1 MADGRPL
8 GVLVVADKENRSG
21 GVDDFTIGDERILS
35 LFGNQ
40 AAIALENA
48 RLHREAV
55 EKERMEREVELA
67 ASIQKTI
74 LPVSLPDVPGLR
86 LAGGNR
92 PTRQVGG
99 DYYDVFPLPD
109 GRTAFCVAD
118 VAGKGVPAALLVST
132 VHACLRI
139 LLDTGVADLP
149 GFVSR
154 VHRHLLGFSST
165 RKFVTLFFAVYDP
178 LRHEVRYVN
187 AGHNPG
193 VRLAGREVTLL
204 PSGGPPIGILPDAV
218 FRESVVSLVP
228 GDTLV
233 LYSDG
238 ITEAVN
244 GADEEFGMDRLVAL
258 VRGSDGD
265 LARHRLERNLR
276 SRLGVHARRRPIRRP
291 DGPRRMRVLRGTR
304 SRSAAAALL
313 LLAACT
319 FSRETAIYRH
329 ELLPPAAPDSIS
341 ALNVE
346 EKLGRGM
353 IPEVI
358 AYLAGPGGR
367 NMVPETAARLLAEAK
382 LESGDFPSAELLAGR
397 VIARTQRMSVR
408 AEMEW
413 LRSQS
418 AYWRGDFGD
427 AARWAEAARVVGSGY
442 PGGVGHVPPLGRGA
456 EDLRWGHGRRAARP
470 PVPARKAEPHPAP
483 GPGERP
489 GRERHDPRLRGLPV
503 SPDGV
508 RGTASRRRAVEGA
521 VAPARGLHDKQI
533 PMRFGWARSLTI
545 GALTIQDVPFG
556 ILPDG
561 TLSFETE
568 SLGLFTPEGVLG
580 VHFMKE
586 FDWRIEPSERRLQA
600 IRLPSG
606 RRGAAG
612 PTRTSSSSG

>member
-1 MADGRPL
+1 MHPGADILGAHARLAAIDPAADESPMAHVLAGLLAGSGAARGLAVDPLHPQRRAMKGLAPDAALLVRLDRHLEEAGPAVTSFPAGLVEELFAPAMPADPRIVPLTARDETLALVLLDRPPADPVGFASVTAHAASILAVIRMSERVSRADFELKYRVWELQSLYDVGLSIAGTLDLDSLADDILMNSISLLNARTGTLVVRTSGGEIEDGVLVKHFGAPLAGPEVLASLPDRACRWNRREERIGALADAPAEKLLLAPIVADGRPL
-8 GVLVVADKENRSG
+8 GVLVVADKENRAG
-21 GVDDFTIGDERILS
+21 GVDDFTAGDERILS

-55 EKERMEREVELA
+55 EKERMDREVELA

-149 GFVSR
+149 GFVAR

-178 LRHEVRYVN
+178 LRWEVRYVN

-193 VRLAGREVTLL
+193 VLFAKGEATLL

-244 GADEEFGMDRLVAL
+244 GLDEEFGMDRLIAL
-258 VRGSDGD
+258 VKTARDEPPEALSGRIFGAVSEFTRGVAQYDD
-265 LARHRLERNLR
+265 QT
-276 SRLGVHARRRPIRRP
+276 
-291 DGPRRMRVLRGTR
+291 VL
-304 SRSAAAALL
+304 
-313 LLAACT
+313 
-319 FSRETAIYRH
+319 
-329 ELLPPAAPDSIS
+329 
-341 ALNVE
+341 
-346 EKLGRGM
+346 
-353 IPEVI
+353 
-358 AYLAGPGGR
+358 
-367 NMVPETAARLLAEAK
+367 
-382 LESGDFPSAELLAGR
+382 
-397 VIARTQRMSVR
+397 IAR
-408 AEMEW
+408 AC
-413 LRSQS
+413 
-418 AYWRGDFGD
+418 
-427 AARWAEAARVVGSGY
+427 
-442 PGGVGHVPPLGRGA
+442 
-456 EDLRWGHGRRAARP
+456 
-470 PVPARKAEPHPAP
+470 
-483 GPGERP
+483 
-489 GRERHDPRLRGLPV
+489 
-503 SPDGV
+503 
-508 RGTASRRRAVEGA
+508 
-521 VAPARGLHDKQI
+521 
-533 PMRFGWARSLTI
+533 
-545 GALTIQDVPFG
+545 
-556 ILPDG
+556 
-561 TLSFETE
+561 
-568 SLGLFTPEGVLG
+568 
-580 VHFMKE
+580 
-586 FDWRIEPSERRLQA
+586 
-600 IRLPSG
+600 
-606 RRGAAG
+606 
-612 PTRTSSSSG
+612 